1 MYRCTCREEASVNY
15 VVVPKLLHSNHIL
28 RLGHEHLQLL
38 GYPQEFLL
46 VMESKSHLH
55 KKDVQ
60 NDPTVSLFDTC
71 TCNCESIALATE
83 ANT

>member
-1 MYRCTCREEASVNY
+1 MYRCTCRVEASVNY
-15 VVVPKLLHSNHIL
+15 VVVLKLLHSNHTL
-28 RLGHEHLQLL
+28 RLGHEHLPLL

-60 NDPTVSLFDTC
+60 NDPTVFLFD